1 MWHDI
6 QETHT
11 HSARAG
17 EREREGGRAAERLVA
32 HEHISSLKRLYST
45 RLSPSASVLCVR
57 IPEM

>member
-11 HSARAG
+11 AG
-17 EREREGGRAAERLVA
+17 GSVREGEQQQQRLVA
-32 HEHISSLKRLYST
+32 HAHISSLKRLYST